1 MKIITSKRKERDGIK
16 HIRIRLFVVE
26 SENLGKAERKR
37 VGRAEAEIR
46 GLDWSG
52 KRKRSKNS
60 IRRTRFRVE
69 WSENIEEEKYTE
81 KKEHQSK
88 KI

>member
-1 MKIITSKRKERDGIK
+1 M
-16 HIRIRLFVVE
+16 
-26 SENLGKAERKR
+26 
-37 VGRAEAEIR
+37 GRAEAEIR